1 MDLFFFQNHFV
12 CEVHY
17 TLETVSHHKPSF
29 VREYSATCH
38 IANFPFGVSNV
49 IKQCLL
55 CFLYLMYDL
64 FISMSASANKL
75 KPTFPPCSHGKRL
88 LRNHDAKKTQ
98 CEHSGVV
105 LAYEQKSQ
113 APGKASGIRFASHR
127 VLVHPLHS
135 RPEPQTWAL
144 YT

>member
-1 MDLFFFQNHFV
+1 
-12 CEVHY
+12 
-17 TLETVSHHKPSF
+17 
-29 VREYSATCH
+29 
-38 IANFPFGVSNV
+38 
-49 IKQCLL
+49 
-55 CFLYLMYDL
+55 MYDL

-113 APGKASGIRFASHR
+113 RQEKLAVSALRATEYSYILSTLARSLKHGPCIHEILFAGTTRDNTRGKN
-127 VLVHPLHS
+127 S
-135 RPEPQTWAL
+135 RL
-144 YT
+144 